1 MDGKDRNGF
10 QLEKLGELEVSML
23 CPQKS
28 PKKIIIVF
36 FPMEFVLYLLH
47 NATDVAWLAQ
57 LGERRSAE
65 QDITG

>member
-1 MDGKDRNGF
+1 MAISRHCNCFPSSVAMDGKDRNGF

-36 FPMEFVLYLLH
+36 FPMEFV
-47 NATDVAWLAQ
+47 
-57 LGERRSAE
+57 
-65 QDITG
+65 

>member
-1 MDGKDRNGF
+1 MDSNLKRESLKF
-10 QLEKLGELEVSML
+10 QCYARKNHLKKLLL
-23 CPQKS
+23 
-28 PKKIIIVF
+28 F
-36 FPMEFVLYLLH
+36 FHPMEFVLYLLH